1 MESTSLIIGIVI
13 IIGLFFLLRWLIPS
27 KGKVG
32 EKVVAGKLDHLP
44 KDQYRVLNN
53 VTIPTPKGSSQ
64 IDHLVVSIYCL
75 LLRAK
80 TAKSVPIRPKP
91 RYTGRDGISAVEV
104 AKIWTDRKRGRR

>member
-1 MESTSLIIGIVI
+1 MESTSLIIGIAI

-32 EKVVAGKLDHLP
+32 EKVVAGKLDRLP

-64 IDHLVVSIYCL
+64 IDHLVVSVYGIFVIEVL
-75 LLRAK
+75 
-80 TAKSVPIRPKP
+80 SD
-91 RYTGRDGISAVEV
+91 DGDSIG
-104 AKIWTDRKRGRR
+104 D